1 MRFVVNLLGTV
12 PGLSSYSLLLNSTK
26 LNGRV
31 AALSLNRNRSGVSQM
46 NKEKILFGI
55 IGLLIGVIVGY
66 IGTNYLNRTYSPTPD
81 ISGNLP
87 PDHPQQAP
95 TAEASSGG
103 SSSTPASAPQADVMA
118 VIQKALNETS
128 NFDAQMQAASLYG
141 QINRHEKALE
151 FYERAYKLK
160 PKDFELLVLLGNTTF
175 DLQRYE
181 EAEQWYQAALK
192 INPNDPTVRMDLGL
206 TYYLRQPRN
215 LDQAITEYRK
225 ALNLDPRHEKTLQN
239 LTAALIEKGDQA
251 SARESLKRLE
261 QVSPTNQALAQ
272 LRARLTK

>member
-1 MRFVVNLLGTV
+1 MD
-12 PGLSSYSLLLNSTK
+12 
-26 LNGRV
+26 
-31 AALSLNRNRSGVSQM
+31 
-46 NKEKILFGI
+46 KEKILFGI

-66 IGTNYLNRTYSPTPD
+66 IGTNYLNRTYSPVRET
-81 ISGNLP
+81 SGNLP
-87 PDHPQQAP
+87 PDHPQQEP
-95 TAEASSGG
+95 KGEASAG
-103 SSSTPASAPQADVMA
+103 SSSNPATGPQADVMA
-118 VIQKALNETS
+118 VIQKARNEPS
-128 NFDAQMQAASLYG
+128 NFDAQMQAASLFG
-141 QINRHEKALE
+141 QINRHDKALE

-175 DLQRYE
+175 DLERYE
-181 EAEQWYQAALK
+181 EAEKWYQAALNIK
-192 INPNDPTVRMDLGL
+192 PNDPTVRMDLGL

-225 ALNLDPRHEKTLQN
+225 ALNVDPRHEKALQN

-261 QVSPTNQALAQ
+261 QVNPTNQALTQ